1 MLDRILQKR
10 LSEFVDRDAEI
21 GRFCKMLD
29 SGDKPIMVVWG
40 EAGIGKTSLLAR
52 MIHECAIRKHLKAEV
67 VWKDYNPPD
76 YLAIMRKIRDDI
88 GPEGFND
95 FTNLIEFY
103 TKGGDEPRL
112 MESLGLRTQQ
122 SVAGGAKFENSTV
135 GDIAGTIIK
144 DSMIVV
150 FRPDLPIPEPE
161 RREKL
166 TECFIGCLAQAAKH
180 RKVVVFMDAVEKMS
194 PDTETWVW
202 QELLERVIQLTLP
215 NLTFVLCGRKP
226 PPQDR
231 DWDMFI
237 ETAGLMPLAS
247 TDIVKYLANR
257 QISLDDNGLT
267 AVAFTI
273 LNSSKGLPIEVA
285 RQVDAL
291 EQMIRSSIGGHT

>member
-1 MLDRILQKR
+1 MLDRVLQKR
-10 LSEFVDRDAEI
+10 LAEFVDRDAELD
-21 GRFCKMLD
+21 RFCKMLD
-29 SGDKPIMVVWG
+29 GGDKPIMMVWG

-52 MIHECAIRKHLKAEV
+52 MIHECAIRKLHKSEII
-67 VWKDYNPPD
+67 WKDYNPPD
-76 YLAIMRKIRDDI
+76 YMAIMRKIRDDI

-95 FTNLIEFY
+95 FTSLIEYY
-103 TKGGDEPRL
+103 TKGGDEHRVS
-112 MESLGLRTQQ
+112 ESLGLRAQQ
-122 SVAGGAKFENSTV
+122 SVAEGAKFDNSKV

-150 FRPDLPIPEPE
+150 FRPDLAIPESE
-161 RREKL
+161 RRDKL
-166 TECFIGCLAQAAKH
+166 TECFIECLAQTVKQ
-180 RKVVVFMDAVEKMS
+180 KSVIVFMDAVEKMS
-194 PDTETWVW
+194 PDTEKWVW
-202 QELLERVIQLTLP
+202 QELLERAVQLELP
-215 NLTFVLCGRKP
+215 NLKFVLCGRKP

-257 QISLDDNGLT
+257 QISLDDKGLA

-291 EQMIRSSIGGHT
+291 EQMIRSSVGGHT